1 MDIATRKQLL
11 HLQATRDALHD
22 AYVSDSRPW
31 VIAYSGGKDSTTVL
45 QLVYELL
52 LDLGSRATKP
62 IHIVVSDT
70 KVEAPNVEEYIG
82 QCLAAIRQ
90 HAANVGLGSVK
101 VHHVQPPNDQT
112 FWANLIGRG
121 YPSPTRTFRWCTTK
135 IKIRPAR
142 KVIDGIV
149 VEHGSVI
156 LLLGTRASESSSRA
170 QRMEAR
176 ATNTRG
182 LNPHHEIPNAL
193 VMTPIADWT
202 NDEVWDY
209 LFINNPA
216 PWGMRHDFMLELY
229 RQANGGECPVV
240 LDLNTPSCGGSRF
253 GCWTCTVVKQDRSM
267 KGFLDAGEIW
277 MRPLAV
283 FRDNLKAWR
292 ERTELRSKFRRN
304 EQPGPGPFT
313 LAARQMIL
321 EELLETERQIPG
333 RTLISDEE
341 MQEIQRQWTKDGD
354 GASSALRLAARYGR
368 IMSESQEDS
377 DMGDF
382 RKDLVAE
389 LAQKHEIQ
397 EQWVEDLMYLID
409 QKYSSSDLLVSPAA
423 LARDV
428 RSIVEKAAEQE
439 RIAEAQ

>member
-1 MDIATRKQLL
+1 MDIATKRQAPN
-11 HLQATRDALHD
+11 LQATRDALRES
-22 AYVSDSRPW
+22 YLSDSRPW
-31 VIAYSGGKDSTTVL
+31 VVAYSGGKDSTTVL

-52 LDLGSRATKP
+52 LDLGPRAIKP
-62 IHIVVSDT
+62 IHIIVSDT
-70 KVEAPNVEEYIG
+70 MVEAPNVEEYID
-82 QCLAAIRQ
+82 QCLNAIRR
-90 HAANVGLGSVK
+90 HAASAGLEAVN

-142 KVIDGIV
+142 KVIDRIV
-149 VEHGSVI
+149 AEQGSAI
-156 LLLGTRASESSSRA
+156 LLLGTRSSESSSRA

-176 ATNTRG
+176 KTNARG

-209 LFINNPA
+209 LFVNNPA

-253 GCWTCTVVKQDRSM
+253 GCWTCTVVKEDRSM
-267 KGFLDAGEIW
+267 KGFLDAGEVW
-277 MRPLAV
+277 MRPLAI
-283 FRDNLKAWR
+283 FRNNLKAWR
-292 ERTELRSKFRRN
+292 ERPELRNKKRRN

-321 EELLETERQIPG
+321 EELLETEREVPG
-333 RTLISDEE
+333 RTLISDAEI
-341 MQEIQRQWTKDGD
+341 QEIQRLWTKDGD

-368 IMSESQEDS
+368 IMPALQGDSE
-377 DMGDF
+377 MGDF
-382 RKDLVAE
+382 RKELVAE
-389 LAQKHEIQ
+389 LAQQHEIQ
-397 EQWVEDLMYLID
+397 EQWVDDLMFLID
-409 QKYSSSDLLVSPAA
+409 QKYSVSDLLVSRSA

-439 RIAEAQ
+439 QIAIVQ